1 MKAQDPSL
9 SQRDRTEYLRR
20 YRMCGGF
27 HLATCYP
34 WPPWVLPC
42 HGVSHLTPW
51 HCKRRSAQSLRLFSR
66 VFGCIVDTDKHHLPV
81 VPLPC
86 APDLLMHLAPGEHQW

>member
-20 YRMCGGF
+20 HRMRGGF

-34 WPPWVLPC
+34 
-42 HGVSHLTPW
+42 
-51 HCKRRSAQSLRLFSR
+51 
-66 VFGCIVDTDKHHLPV
+66 
-81 VPLPC
+81 
-86 APDLLMHLAPGEHQW
+86 